1 MNPYESAQQKNIPA
15 VLIYARHAD
24 SILMIHRDSA
34 DRPGDFHAGK
44 YNGLGGKAELGES
57 YLETAAREFSEEAGV
72 TIPESRFRFL
82 GLLQFPNFK
91 PKKNE
96 DWTVGVFTV
105 DLSADEKSRVTS
117 KNPEGSL
124 HWIEAGKLTA
134 LNLWEADR
142 EFIPY
147 VIENRPFIGCTW
159 YVDGKPK
166 RSNLTPITSS

>member
-1 MNPYESAQQKNIPA
+1 
-15 VLIYARHAD
+15 
-24 SILMIHRDSA
+24 MIHRDSP

-44 YNGLGGKAELGES
+44 WNGLGGKSELDES
-57 YLETAAREFSEEAGV
+57 YPETAAREFQEEAGIQ
-72 TIPESRFRFL
+72 IPIERFRFL

-105 DLSADEKSRVTS
+105 ELSEIEHEKVAP
-117 KNPEGSL
+117 KNAEGSL
-124 HWIEAGKLTA
+124 HWIEAHKIA
-134 LNLWEADR
+134 ELNLWEADR

-147 VIENRPFIGCTW
+147 VIENRPFFGCTW

-166 RSNLTPITSS
+166 RSKISKI